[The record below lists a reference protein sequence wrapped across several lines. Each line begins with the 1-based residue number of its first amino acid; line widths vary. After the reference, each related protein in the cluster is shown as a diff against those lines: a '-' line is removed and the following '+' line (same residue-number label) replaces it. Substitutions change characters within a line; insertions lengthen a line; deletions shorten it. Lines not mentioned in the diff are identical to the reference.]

1 MILAVDT
8 NILLDILIPNTKHVH
23 SSLNCLLSLG
33 FSNKLI
39 ISEIVFAELAAQFL
53 SFQDLKQFLD
63 DTGITHVP
71 SNETSLYEA
80 SRAWRKYSSRKK
92 GLLICPA
99 CAKKQKA
106 FCQYCK
112 EVIPLRQH
120 VLADFLIGAH
130 AKIQADMLITRDRGF
145 YRTYFK
151 GLLIKKPK

>member
-1 MILAVDT
+1 MILAIDT
-8 NILLDILIPNTKHVH
+8 NILLDILIPNTKRVH
-23 SSLNCLLSLG
+23 SSLNYLLSLG
-33 FSNKLI
+33 ISDKLI

-63 DTGITHVP
+63 DTGIKQVP

-80 SRAWRKYSSRKK
+80 SRAWREYSSQKK
-92 GLLICPA
+92 GLLVCPA

-120 VLADFLIGAH
+120 ILADFLIGAH

>member
-8 NILLDILIPNTKHVH
+8 NILLDILIPDTKHVH

-33 FSNKLI
+33 INDKLI
-39 ISEIVFAELAAQFL
+39 ISETVFAELAAQFL

-63 DTGITHVP
+63 DTGISQVP

-80 SRAWRKYSSRKK
+80 SRAWREYSSRRK
-92 GLLICPA
+92 GFLVCPA

-112 EVIPLRQH
+112 EVMPLRQH